1 MKDND
6 NKPESVIHIEP
17 AQENGTYA
25 NAATFI
31 HSADEFVF
39 DFIFILPGDKRKV
52 VARVVTTPTHAKQMS
67 EALLGNISRF
77 ENTYGAI
84 KPPAADPARKGLQ

>member
-1 MKDND
+1 MKDNE
-6 NKPESVIHIEP
+6 NKPESVIHIDP

-52 VARVVTTPTHAKQMS
+52 VARVVTTPGHARQMA
-67 EALLGNISRF
+67 EALAGNISRF
-77 ENTYGAI
+77 EATYGAI
-84 KPPAADPARKGLQ
+84 KPAASDPSRKGLQ